1 MADPYME
8 RFQEGYSK
16 IQGGQIMRVKNIKV
30 AIKGENELLNEV
42 KEVWGKLEKG
52 EKIKK
57 HEAIY
62 FESLDAMRR
71 ILTGERLRMLKVIKK
86 DHPASIYELSKMLK
100 RDVKNTFDDV
110 QFLAEAGLIELKK
123 TKDVR
128 EKTTPRVN
136 YDKIL
141 LEISV

>member
-1 MADPYME
+1 
-8 RFQEGYSK
+8 
-16 IQGGQIMRVKNIKV
+16 MRVKNIKV

>member
-1 MADPYME
+1 ME

-71 ILTGERLRMLKVIKK
+71 ILTEERLRMLKVIKK

-110 QFLAEAGLIELKK
+110 QFLVQAGLVELKK

-128 EKTTPRVN
+128 EKTTPTVN

>member
-1 MADPYME
+1 
-8 RFQEGYSK
+8 
-16 IQGGQIMRVKNIKV
+16 MRVKNIKV

-71 ILTGERLRMLKVIKK
+71 ILTEERLRMLKVIKK

-110 QFLAEAGLIELKK
+110 QFLAQAGLVELKK

>member
-1 MADPYME
+1 M
-8 RFQEGYSK
+8 K
-16 IQGGQIMRVKNIKV
+16 VKNIKV

-42 KEVWGKLEKG
+42 KKVWGKLEKG

-71 ILTGERLRMLKVIKK
+71 ILTEERLRMLKVIKK

-110 QFLAEAGLIELKK
+110 QFLVQAGLVELKK

>member
-1 MADPYME
+1 ME
-8 RFQEGYSK
+8 RFQEAYSK

-71 ILTGERLRMLKVIKK
+71 ILTEERLRMLKVIKK

-110 QFLAEAGLIELKK
+110 QFLAEAGLVELKK

>member
-1 MADPYME
+1 M
-8 RFQEGYSK
+8 K
-16 IQGGQIMRVKNIKV
+16 VKNIRV
-30 AIKGENELLNEV
+30 AIKSENELFDEV
-42 KEVWGKLEKG
+42 KEVWGKLEGG
-52 EKIKK
+52 EKVKK

-71 ILTGERLRMLKVIKK
+71 VLTEERLRILKVIRKE
-86 DHPASIYELSKMLK
+86 HPASIYALAKILK
-100 RDVKNTFDDV
+100 RDLKNTFNDV
-110 QFLAEAGLIELKK
+110 QFLFQAGLVDLKK

-128 EKTTPRVN
+128 EKTTPLVN